1 MSNKPIKPN
10 VELPDSFGGT
20 KSPFDSSKI
29 TNGYEPDVPDILGG
43 ANLNYLLD
51 TLGKKEKY
59 YDTIVDFINNI
70 PVAKT
75 ITVDVNDN
83 LVYRDWL
90 GGRNYGELV
99 YSAIPL
105 SDSSLKLL
113 DGSLLSYSGIY
124 KNFIDYIESIVST
137 YPSIFTTESNW
148 QSTVSQY
155 GVCGKFVYNSTNKT
169 VRLPKVTGII
179 EGTVDVNAL
188 GNIVAAGLP
197 TLTTVTSGNHT
208 HSGTT
213 GNGSAHSHSKGSFR
227 ITGTIESTDTRE
239 ALVYADGLTA
249 SGALYLGNKTT
260 NFPAFLTSGT
270 GTVHQAIN
278 IDTNRANSWTGST
291 STESSHTHSYN
302 ITSSGSHNHTIN
314 WGVTTNTVQPQ
325 TVKMFVYIVVST
337 SILKTDDV
345 IDIDDLTSMIDGKAD
360 SDGSNMVGSL
370 SSSAQAFFTGLALP
384 STTKI
389 NISIPISGNTI
400 TIPADGY
407 ICCSNDITL
416 TNTTRY
422 LYGNCFPV
430 VLDDVITVT
439 YDTTDENS
447 EIFFVYAQGGI

>member
-10 VELPDSFGGT
+10 VELPDNFGGE
-20 KSPFDSSKI
+20 KAPFDDSKI

-43 ANLNYLLD
+43 ANLNYLID
-51 TLGKKEKY
+51 TLGRKEKY

-148 QSTVSQY
+148 QTTVSQY
-155 GVCGKFVYNSTNKT
+155 GVCGKFVYDSVNKT

-179 EGTVDVNAL
+179 EGTIDVNAL
-188 GNIVAAGLP
+188 GNIVQSGLP
-197 TLTTVTSGNHT
+197 QHT
-208 HSGTT
+208 HGGNTNDTSVAHTHDKGTMNITGELYNYPHQSENTHPDGNGAFYWTTKGNNYTFASVTKKAGADFMRFEANRAWTGVTGSNNITHKHSFTT
-213 GNGSAHSHSKGSFR
+213 GN
-227 ITGTIESTDTRE
+227 
-239 ALVYADGLTA
+239 
-249 SGALYLGNKTT
+249 
-260 NFPAFLTSGT
+260 
-270 GTVHQAIN
+270 
-278 IDTNRANSWTGST
+278 ANNSIYGR
-291 STESSHTHSYN
+291 SS
-302 ITSSGSHNHTIN
+302 
-314 WGVTTNTVQPQ
+314 TVQPQ

-345 IDIDDLTSMIDGKAD
+345 IDIDDLTAMIDEKAD
-360 SDGSNMVGSL
+360 SDGSNMVGTL
-370 SSSAQAFFTGLALP
+370 SSSAQSFFTRLALP
-384 STTKI
+384 STSKI
-389 NISIPISGNTI
+389 DI
-400 TIPADGY
+400 TIPTNGNSITVPADGY
-407 ICCSNDITL
+407 LCCTSDITL
-416 TNTTRY
+416 TNTIRY
-422 LYGNCFPV
+422 LYGTTMPV
-430 VLDDVITVT
+430 ISGDIVTVN
-439 YDTTDENS
+439 YDTVDENS